1 MDLKLALEIAG
12 IVFAAGAIYGELK
25 GIRADIA
32 RLEKKV
38 EKHNN
43 FDRRIIRLETIAE
56 LKGDENAKV

>member
-1 MDLKLALEIAG
+1 MDLKLILEVAG

-25 GIRADIA
+25 AIRTDIA

-43 FDRRIIRLETIAE
+43 FDRRIIRLETLAE
-56 LKGDENAKV
+56 LNGGENAKV

>member
-1 MDLKLALEIAG
+1 MDFKLILEVAG
-12 IVFAAGAIYGELK
+12 IVFAAGTIYGELK
-25 GIRADIA
+25 AIRADIA

-56 LKGDENAKV
+56 LKGVDDAKV